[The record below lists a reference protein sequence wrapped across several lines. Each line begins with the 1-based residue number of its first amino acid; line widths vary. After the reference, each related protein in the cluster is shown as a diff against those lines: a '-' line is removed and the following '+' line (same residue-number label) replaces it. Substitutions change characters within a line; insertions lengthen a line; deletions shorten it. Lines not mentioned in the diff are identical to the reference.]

1 MIVLGIESS
10 CDETAAAI
18 VENGRRALSSVI
30 ASQADL
36 HSYFGGVVPELASRE
51 HIKAIMPVVQKAL
64 DDASMTLADIDAI
77 AVTVGPGLAGAL
89 LVGVAAAKA
98 LALAAGKP
106 LYAAH
111 HIAGH
116 VTANLLAFPE
126 LEPPFV
132 CLVASGGHSH
142 ILLVEDYCRYRILG
156 ATRDDAAGEAF
167 DKIARAVG
175 LGYPGGPKVDAE
187 ARGGRT
193 DAVRFPRSKMSGNPL
208 DFSFSGLK
216 TAALSFIN
224 RLSREAASQGKDIWE
239 LFPRRDFCA
248 SYQEAIVSV
257 LTEHTLEAARQ
268 NGIRTLAI
276 AGGVAANSALRRRFE
291 TICAAEK
298 LTFYAPPPV
307 LCTDNAMMIA
317 SLGGFMALAGAGPAP
332 LNLDAKPSL
341 RIEDFSLVAEAS
353 DDQV

>member
-10 CDETAAAI
+10 CDETAAA
-18 VENGRRALSSVI
+18 VVKDGRQALSSVI

-51 HIKAIMPVVQKAL
+51 HIKAITPVVREAL
-64 DDASMTLADIDAI
+64 RQADLTLEQVDAI
-77 AVTVGPGLAGAL
+77 AVTYGPGLVGAL
-89 LVGVAAAKA
+89 LVGLAAAKA
-98 LALAAGKP
+98 LALAAEKP
-106 LYAAH
+106 LYAVH

-116 VTANLLAFPE
+116 VTANLLAHPE

-142 ILLVEDYCRYRILG
+142 ILLVEDYCRYRVLG

-175 LGYPGGPKVDAE
+175 LGYPGGPKVDKE
-187 ARGGRT
+187 ARGGRK
-193 DAVRFPRSKMSGNPL
+193 DAITFPRSKLSGNPL

-224 RLSREAASQGKDIWE
+224 QLEMKAKRQGRETWE
-239 LFPRRDFCA
+239 LFSRADFCA

-257 LTEHTLEAARQ
+257 LLDHTLLAAQ
-268 NGIRTLAI
+268 QEGVRTVAA
-276 AGGVAANSALRRRFE
+276 AGGVAANSALRERLAQS
-291 TICAAEK
+291 CADRG
-298 LTFYAPPPV
+298 LDFYVPPPV
-307 LCTDNAMMIA
+307 LCTDNALMIA
-317 SLGGFMALAGAGPAP
+317 SLGGFMALGGSEPAD
-332 LNLDAKPSL
+332 LRLDAQPSL
-341 RIEDFSLVAEAS
+341 RIEDFALLAEP
-353 DDQV
+353 